1 MGKIDEYDL
10 RILKLLQSDASL
22 SIAEMAERVSLSQN
36 ACWRRLK
43 NLEEAGFILKK
54 VALLNYKLLGC
65 KVTVY
70 VTIRTNQHNED
81 WLSDFAEGIRA
92 IPEVVEFHRMSGD
105 VDYLLKLRVRDID
118 DYDRIYKKMIR
129 CAPLADVS
137 SSFAMERIKETTEIP
152 VSLP

>member
-10 RILKLLQSDASL
+10 RLLKLLQEDASL
-22 SIAEMAERVSLSQN
+22 SIAEMADRVSLSQN

-43 NLEEAGFILKK
+43 NLEEAGFVLKK
-54 VALLNYKLLGC
+54 VALLNYKALGC
-65 KVTVY
+65 RVTVY
-70 VTIRTNQHNED
+70 VTIRTNQHSEE
-81 WLSDFAEGIRA
+81 WLEDFASGIQK

-105 VDYLLKLRVRDID
+105 VDYLMKIRVRDID
-118 DYDRIYKKMIR
+118 DYDRIYKKMIK

-152 VSLP
+152 LSLP